1 MNKSKCFARFDE
13 QNTGMLH
20 WFSTL
25 RTSKLIIRFLHV
37 FLIFYFVFWNF
48 CGNYECSLKKIMESL
63 IMPNSTIL
71 FKSIVNFFSSTQCVI
86 CLKDRNKLCFDLK
99 IFFINVIWKCVIK
112 NSPIIKINIEHYKQN
127 TFNIIHNLKM
137 GNLIS

>member
-1 MNKSKCFARFDE
+1 MNKLKCFARFDE

-25 RTSKLIIRFLHV
+25 RTSKLIIRLHV

-86 CLKDRNKLCFDLK
+86 CLKDRNKLCFDFK

-112 NSPIIKINIEHYKQN
+112 NSPII
-127 TFNIIHNLKM
+127 NIINKIH
-137 GNLIS
+137 LISFTI

>member
-1 MNKSKCFARFDE
+1 MFFLFFVLYSEIFVEIMNVR
-13 QNTGMLH
+13 
-20 WFSTL
+20 W
-25 RTSKLIIRFLHV
+25 
-37 FLIFYFVFWNF
+37 
-48 CGNYECSLKKIMESL
+48 KKIVESL

-127 TFNIIHNLKM
+127 EFNIIHNFKNGELNIIKVSLLTKMSTAIYVLKRLF
-137 GNLIS
+137 LISYHFYNHHILP